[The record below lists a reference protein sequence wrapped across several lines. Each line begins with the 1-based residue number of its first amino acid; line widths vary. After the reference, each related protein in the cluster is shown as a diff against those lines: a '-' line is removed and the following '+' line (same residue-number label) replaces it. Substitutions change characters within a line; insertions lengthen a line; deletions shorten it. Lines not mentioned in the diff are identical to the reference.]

1 MATNQLLPF
10 GMGES
15 PNRIPFE
22 DWNTLPSRLTGFQS
36 GIASSQQFNYI
47 LAQGGVAGYILAQ
60 LIVEQLA
67 QDATLE
73 SADTLFTNF
82 KSALAKFIPTGIAD
96 KSIATAKLADLAVT
110 AAKLASN
117 SVQTA
122 KIVDKAVTTA
132 KLADSA
138 VTVTQLADQA
148 VTAAK
153 ILSGTI
159 TFDRL
164 ASAAIATKEE
174 AEAGTSQVKLMTPLA
189 VAQAIAALIPAAVP
203 TGMILPF
210 LGTSVPEG
218 YLLCNGSNV
227 SRTTYA
233 NLFNVIGTKCGAGDG
248 STTFTLPNLH
258 RRFAEYTTTTSEVGK
273 TVEAGLPNITGRF
286 NRDGRQNGPTY
297 GIITKENLSTGPFYA
312 SDDVGRGCA
321 GSEAIMAGDLMFDA
335 SRSSSFFG
343 LSTTVQPAS
352 LRLLP
357 CIKT

>member
-73 SADTLFTNF
+73 SADTLYTNF

-117 SVQTA
+117 SVETA
-122 KIVDKAVTTA
+122 KIKDA
-132 KLADSA
+132 
-138 VTVTQLADQA
+138 A

-153 ILSGTI
+153 LASNAVETAKIADGAVTNAKI
-159 TFDRL
+159 AAGVIAFDRL
-164 ASAAIATKEE
+164 AAAAIATEE
-174 AEAGTSQVKLMTPLA
+174 QALAGTANNVLMTPLR
-189 VAQAIAALIPAAVP
+189 VAQLLSEQMPPAVP

-218 YLLCNGSNV
+218 FLLCNGANV

-233 NLFNVIGTKCGAGDG
+233 NLFSVIGTRCGAGDG

-258 RRFAEYTTTTSEVGK
+258 RRFTEYTTTTSEVGK
-273 TVEAGLPNITGRF
+273 TVEAGLPNITGEI
-286 NRDGRQNGPTY
+286 DGNNGFLFSWWRGSMSGAFSCETANPRT
-297 GIITKENLSTGPFYA
+297 STGEGGTVSVTKISF
-312 SDDVGRGCA
+312 
-321 GSEAIMAGDLMFDA
+321 
-335 SRSSSFFG
+335 SSHDSQSMYG
-343 LSTTVQPAS
+343 VSSTVQPAS

-357 CIKT
+357 CIKF

>member
-1 MATNQLLPF
+1 MASNQLLPF

-15 PNRIPFE
+15 PNRIPFA
-22 DWNTLPSRLTGFQS
+22 DWNTLPVRLTGFQS

-73 SADTLFTNF
+73 SADTLYTNF

-138 VTVTQLADQA
+138 VTATQLADSA

-174 AEAGTSQVKLMTPLA
+174 AEAGTSKVKLMTPWA

-203 TGMILPF
+203 TGMIIPF
-210 LGTSVPEG
+210 LGTTVPEG
-218 YLLCNGSNV
+218 FLLANGSNV

-233 NLFNVIGTKCGAGDG
+233 NLFQVIGTRCGAGDG

-258 RRFAEYTTTTSEVGK
+258 HRFLEGTTTTSEVGNS
-273 TVEAGLPNITGRF
+273 VSAGVPNITGTF
-286 NRDGRQNGPTY
+286 GAAIGGNVDTD
-297 GIITKENLSTGPFYA
+297 STGPFWSKSIVGGRSGWSGDGGTIYGF
-312 SDDVGRGCA
+312 DVN
-321 GSEAIMAGDLMFDA
+321 
-335 SRSSSFFG
+335 RSIATYG
-343 LSTTVQPAS
+343 KSTTIQPS
-352 LRLLP
+352 SIRFLP
-357 CIKT
+357 CIKS

>member
-73 SADTLFTNF
+73 SAETLYTNF
-82 KSALAKFIPTGIAD
+82 KSALAKFIPTGVAD

-110 AAKLASN
+110 AAKLAAN
-117 SVQTA
+117 AVETA
-122 KIVDKAVTTA
+122 KIKDA
-132 KLADSA
+132 
-138 VTVTQLADQA
+138 A

-153 ILSGTI
+153 IASNAVETTKIADGAVTNAKIAAGVL
-159 TFDRL
+159 TFNRL
-164 ASAAIATKEE
+164 AAAAIATQQQ
-174 AEAGTSQVKLMTPLA
+174 AEAGTANDVLMTPLR
-189 VAQAIAALIPAAVP
+189 VAQLLAEQMPPAVP

-218 YLLCNGSNV
+218 FLLCNGANV

-233 NLFNVIGTKCGAGDG
+233 NLFSVIGTKCGAGDG

-258 RRFAEYTTTTSEVGK
+258 RKFAEYTTTLSEVGNS
-273 TVEAGLPNITGRF
+273 VAAGLPNITGYAQAGWIYPSYAESGSGGSLSMTLDPSST
-286 NRDGRQNGPTY
+286 NGVGHSNGPDRLY
-297 GIITKENLSTGPFYA
+297 RVSLNA
-312 SDDVGRGCA
+312 SD
-321 GSEAIMAGDLMFDA
+321 
-335 SRSSSFFG
+335 SSSSYG
-343 LSTTVQPAS
+343 MSQTVQPRS
-352 LRLLP
+352 LQLLP
-357 CIKT
+357 CIKL

>member
-15 PNRIPFE
+15 PNRLPFE

-73 SADTLFTNF
+73 SADTLYTNF

-110 AAKLASN
+110 AAKLAAN
-117 SVQTA
+117 AVETA
-122 KIVDKAVTTA
+122 KIKNA
-132 KLADSA
+132 
-138 VTVTQLADQA
+138 A

-153 ILSGTI
+153 IASNAVETAKIKDGAVTNAKIGARVL

-164 ASAAIATKEE
+164 AAAAIATKEE
-174 AEAGTSQVKLMTPLA
+174 AEAGTSKVKLMTPWA
-189 VAQAIAALIPAAVP
+189 VAQAIAALIPASVP

-233 NLFNVIGTKCGAGDG
+233 NLFSVIGTRCGAGDG

-258 RRFAEYTTTTSEVGK
+258 RRFAEFSTTLSEIGK
-273 TVEAGLPNITGRF
+273 TVEAGLPNITGRVYDARAF
-286 NRDGRQNGPTY
+286 LTNPVNSGALTGSVSGSSVYRLNWSDAYQSSD
-297 GIITKENLSTGPFYA
+297 LS
-312 SDDVGRGCA
+312 
-321 GSEAIMAGDLMFDA
+321 LDA
-335 SRSSSFFG
+335 SKSSSTFG
-343 LSTTVQPAS
+343 RASTVQPAS
-352 LRLLP
+352 IRLLP

>member
-73 SADTLFTNF
+73 SADTLYTNF

-138 VTVTQLADQA
+138 VTATQLADSA

-174 AEAGTSQVKLMTPLA
+174 AEAGTSKVKLMTPWA

-203 TGMILPF
+203 TGMIIPF
-210 LGTSVPEG
+210 LGTTVPEG
-218 YLLCNGSNV
+218 FLLANGSNV

-233 NLFNVIGTKCGAGDG
+233 NLFSVIGTKCGAGDG

-258 RRFAEYTTTTSEVGK
+258 RKFAEFTTTLSEVGNS
-273 TVEAGLPNITGRF
+273 VQPGLPNITGTGEVSKGWSGVGWSGALWSEGNINGRSSSSW
-286 NRDGRQNGPTY
+286 DGACNMY
-297 GIITKENLSTGPFYA
+297 L
-312 SDDVGRGCA
+312 
-321 GSEAIMAGDLMFDA
+321 DA
-335 SRSSSFFG
+335 SRVSSIYGSSSE
-343 LSTTVQPAS
+343 VQPSS

-357 CIKT
+357 CIKF

>member
-10 GMGES
+10 GMGDS

-22 DWNTLPSRLTGFQS
+22 DWNTLPARLTGFQS

-47 LAQGGVAGYILAQ
+47 LTQGAVAGYILAQ

-73 SADTLFTNF
+73 SADTLYTNF

-164 ASAAIATKEE
+164 AAAAIATKEE
-174 AEAGTSQVKLMTPLA
+174 AEAGTSQVKLMTPWA

-233 NLFNVIGTKCGAGDG
+233 NLFQVIGTKIGAGDG

-258 RRFAEYTTTTSEVGK
+258 RRFAEYTTTPSEVGNL
-273 TVEAGLPNITGRF
+273 VEAGLPNISGRIYDVRAF
-286 NRDGRQNGPTY
+286 
-297 GIITKENLSTGPFYA
+297 LSEPECSGA
-312 SDDVGRGCA
+312 LSGEVS
-321 GSEAIMAGDLMFDA
+321 GSRAYRLYWSTSYQSSAIELDA
-335 SRSSSFFG
+335 SKSSVVFG
-343 LSTTVQPAS
+343 GSSTVQPQS
-352 LRLLP
+352 IRLLP
-357 CIKT
+357 CIKI

>member
-15 PNRIPFE
+15 PNRITFE
-22 DWNTLPSRLTGFQS
+22 DWNVLPSRLTGFQS

-73 SADTLFTNF
+73 SADTLYTNF
-82 KSALAKFIPTGIAD
+82 KNALAKFIPTGIAD

-110 AAKLASN
+110 AAKLAAN
-117 SVQTA
+117 AVETA
-122 KIVDKAVTTA
+122 KIKDA
-132 KLADSA
+132 
-138 VTVTQLADQA
+138 A

-153 ILSGTI
+153 IASNAVESAKIKDAAVTNAKIAAGVL

-164 ASAAIATKEE
+164 AAAAIATQQQ
-174 AEAGTSQVKLMTPLA
+174 AEAGTANDVLMTPLR
-189 VAQAIAALIPAAVP
+189 VAQLLAEQMPPAVP

-218 YLLCNGSNV
+218 FLLCNGSNV

-233 NLFNVIGTKCGAGDG
+233 NLFSVIGTRCGAGDG

-258 RRFAEYTTTTSEVGK
+258 RRFAEFTTTTSEVGNL
-273 TVEAGLPNITGRF
+273 VEAGLPNITSSNSNSSEIGGWSNSSDPQSRGAF
-286 NRDGRQNGPTY
+286 TSVGLGYGPRAQSSYRDG
-297 GIITKENLSTGPFYA
+297 FH
-312 SDDVGRGCA
+312 
-321 GSEAIMAGDLMFDA
+321 IMISLDA
-335 SRSSSFFG
+335 SGSSSVYG
-343 LSTTVQPAS
+343 QSASVQPAS

-357 CIKT
+357 CIKF

>member
-22 DWNTLPSRLTGFQS
+22 DWNILPSRLTGFQS

-73 SADTLFTNF
+73 SADTLYTNF

-117 SVQTA
+117 AVETA
-122 KIVDKAVTTA
+122 KIKDKAVTTA

-138 VTVTQLADQA
+138 VTATQLAKDA
-148 VTAAK
+148 VTVAK
-153 ILSGTI
+153 ILAGTI

-164 ASAAIATKEE
+164 ASAAIATQEQ
-174 AEAGTSQVKLMTPLA
+174 AIAGTANDVLMTPQR
-189 VAQAIAALIPAAVP
+189 VAQAIDELLPPSIP

-210 LGTSVPEG
+210 LGTTVPEG
-218 YLLCNGSNV
+218 FLLCNGANV

-233 NLFNVIGTKCGAGDG
+233 NLFSVIGTKCGAGDG

-258 RRFAEYTTTTSEVGK
+258 RKFAEYTTTLSEVGNS
-273 TVEAGLPNITGRF
+273 VSAGLPNITGQVTGYNDRGF
-286 NRDGRQNGPTY
+286 LQNPSGAFY
-297 GIITKENLSTGPFYA
+297 EVLSGKSGNSEGQRTATVTLGFSA
-312 SDDVGRGCA
+312 DKSSGTF
-321 GSEAIMAGDLMFDA
+321 GSAE
-335 SRSSSFFG
+335 
-343 LSTTVQPAS
+343 TVQPAS
-352 LRLLP
+352 LRILP
-357 CIKT
+357 CIKI

>member
-1 MATNQLLPF
+1 MPTNQLLPF

-47 LAQGGVAGYILAQ
+47 LTQGGVAGYILAQ

-73 SADTLFTNF
+73 SADTLYTNF

-110 AAKLASN
+110 AAKLAAN
-117 SVQTA
+117 AVETA
-122 KIVDKAVTTA
+122 KIKDA
-132 KLADSA
+132 
-138 VTVTQLADQA
+138 A

-153 ILSGTI
+153 LASNAVETAKIKDAAVTNAKIASGVL

-164 ASAAIATKEE
+164 ATAAIATKVE
-174 AEAGTSQVKLMTPLA
+174 AEAGTSQVKLMTPWA
-189 VAQAIAALIPAAVP
+189 VAQAVAAQIPPAVP
-203 TGMILPF
+203 TGMIAFFDLTDIPD
-210 LGTSVPEG
+210 GW
-218 YLLCNGSNV
+218 LLCDGSAV

-233 NLFNVIGTKCGAGDG
+233 NLFAKIGTRHGAGDG
-248 STTFTLPNLH
+248 STTFNVPDMDA
-258 RRFAEYTTTTSEVGK
+258 RFLEGTTDTGQVG
-273 TVEAGLPNITGRF
+273 TNVEAGLPNITGTFRVTLEENSSATGSF
-286 NRDGRQNGPTY
+286 YVDRTSGNGADGANGRDVVY
-297 GIITKENLSTGPFYA
+297 GINA
-312 SDDVGRGCA
+312 SLV
-321 GSEAIMAGDLMFDA
+321 
-335 SRSSSFFG
+335 SSIYG
-343 LSTTVQPAS
+343 QAETVQPSA
-352 LRLLP
+352 LMTLA

>member
-15 PNRIPFE
+15 PNRIPFA
-22 DWNTLPSRLTGFQS
+22 DWNTLPVRLTGFQS

-73 SADTLFTNF
+73 SADTLYTNF

-117 SVQTA
+117 AVETS
-122 KIVDKAVTTA
+122 KIKDA
-132 KLADSA
+132 
-138 VTVTQLADQA
+138 A

-153 ILSGTI
+153 IASNAVETAKIKDAAVTNAKIGSGVI
-159 TFDRL
+159 AFDRL
-164 ASAAIATKEE
+164 ASAAIATQEQ
-174 AEAGTSQVKLMTPLA
+174 AIAGTANDVLMTPQR
-189 VAQAIAALIPAAVP
+189 VAQAIDELLPPSIP
-203 TGMILPF
+203 TGALMFFHATTP
-210 LGTSVPEG
+210 PEG
-218 YLLCNGSNV
+218 WLLCNGQGV

-233 NLFNVIGTKCGAGDG
+233 NLFAVIGTKYGAGDG

-258 RRFAEYTTTTSEVGK
+258 HRFLEGTTTTSEVGNS
-273 TVEAGLPNITGRF
+273 VSAGLPNIIGAYRSICTTKALEASGVLKVSGTAYFNNSVAATTTGGF
-286 NRDGRQNGPTY
+286 
-297 GIITKENLSTGPFYA
+297 
-312 SDDVGRGCA
+312 
-321 GSEAIMAGDLMFDA
+321 DLDA
-335 SRSSSFFG
+335 SRGSSAYGS
-343 LSTTVQPAS
+343 STTVQPAA
-352 LRLLP
+352 LCLLP
-357 CIKT
+357 CIKL

>member
-22 DWNTLPSRLTGFQS
+22 DWNVLPSRLTGFQS

-73 SADTLFTNF
+73 SADTLYTNF

-110 AAKLASN
+110 AAKLAADA
-117 SVQTA
+117 VETA
-122 KIVDKAVTTA
+122 KIKDA
-132 KLADSA
+132 
-138 VTVTQLADQA
+138 A

-153 ILSGTI
+153 IASNAVATAKIADGAVTNAKVAAGVL

-164 ASAAIATKEE
+164 AAAAIATQQQ
-174 AEAGTSQVKLMTPLA
+174 AEAGTANDVLMTPLR
-189 VAQAIAALIPAAVP
+189 VAQLLAEQMPPAVP

-218 YLLCNGSNV
+218 FLLCNGSNV

-233 NLFNVIGTKCGAGDG
+233 NLFSVIGTRCGAGDG

-273 TVEAGLPNITGRF
+273 TVEAGLPNITSSNTQSSEIGGWSNSNNSQSRGAF
-286 NRDGRQNGPTY
+286 SSVGLGYGPRSQSSYRDGYHIMISLNAKGSSSVY
-297 GIITKENLSTGPFYA
+297 G
-312 SDDVGRGCA
+312 
-321 GSEAIMAGDLMFDA
+321 
-335 SRSSSFFG
+335 RSSS
-343 LSTTVQPAS
+343 VQPAS

-357 CIKT
+357 CIKI

>member
-15 PNRIPFE
+15 PNRIPFAE
-22 DWNTLPSRLTGFQS
+22 WNTLPARLTGFQS

-73 SADTLFTNF
+73 SADTLYTNF

-117 SVQTA
+117 AVETA
-122 KIVDKAVTTA
+122 KIKDKAVTTA

-138 VTVTQLADQA
+138 VTATQLANDA
-148 VTAAK
+148 VTVAK
-153 ILSGTI
+153 ILAGTI

-164 ASAAIATKEE
+164 ASAAIATQEQ
-174 AEAGTSQVKLMTPLA
+174 AIAGTANNVLMTPQR
-189 VAQAIAALIPAAVP
+189 VAQAIAALIPASVP

-233 NLFNVIGTKCGAGDG
+233 NLFSVIGTRCGAGDG

-258 RRFAEYTTTTSEVGK
+258 RRFAEFSTTLSEIGK
-273 TVEAGLPNITGRF
+273 TVEAGLPNISGTLGLQGCESQRNVATGCFSSEATGRV
-286 NRDGRQNGPTY
+286 DNGFSNGSDY
-297 GIITKENLSTGPFYA
+297 LNL
-312 SDDVGRGCA
+312 A
-321 GSEAIMAGDLMFDA
+321 GFS
-335 SRSSSFFG
+335 SQRSSSVYG
-343 LSTTVQPAS
+343 KSSSVQVAS

-357 CIKT
+357 CVKF

>member
-73 SADTLFTNF
+73 SADTLYANF

-110 AAKLASN
+110 AAKLAAN
-117 SVQTA
+117 AVETA
-122 KIVDKAVTTA
+122 KIKDA
-132 KLADSA
+132 
-138 VTVTQLADQA
+138 A

-153 ILSGTI
+153 LASNAVETAKIKDAAVTNAKIASGVL

-164 ASAAIATKEE
+164 AAAAIATKEE
-174 AEAGTSQVKLMTPLA
+174 AEAGTSQVKLMTPWA
-189 VAQAIAALIPAAVP
+189 VAQAVATQIPPAAP
-203 TGMILPF
+203 TGMIAFFDLTDIPD
-210 LGTSVPEG
+210 GW
-218 YLLCNGSNV
+218 LLCDGSAV

-233 NLFNVIGTKCGAGDG
+233 NLFAKIGTRHGAGDG
-248 STTFTLPNLH
+248 STTFNLPDMDA
-258 RRFAEYTTTTSEVGK
+258 RFLEGTTDTGQVGTK
-273 TVEAGLPNITGRF
+273 VEAGLPNITGKFRVTIEEYSSATGSF
-286 NRDGRQNGPTY
+286 YVDRTSGNGTEGTRGSDVIY
-297 GIITKENLSTGPFYA
+297 GINA
-312 SDDVGRGCA
+312 SLVSSIYG
-321 GSEAIMAGDLMFDA
+321 A
-335 SRSSSFFG
+335 SA
-343 LSTTVQPAS
+343 TNQPAS
-352 LRLLP
+352 LLAIP
-357 CIKT
+357 CIKI

>member
-22 DWNTLPSRLTGFQS
+22 DWNVLPSRLTGFQS

-73 SADTLFTNF
+73 SADTLYTNF
-82 KSALAKFIPTGIAD
+82 KSALAKFVPNAIAD
-96 KSIATAKLADLAVT
+96 KSILTAKIADLA
-110 AAKLASN
+110 
-117 SVQTA
+117 
-122 KIVDKAVTTA
+122 ITTA
-132 KLADSA
+132 KLADGN
-138 VTVTQLADQA
+138 VTEVKLAKAA

-153 ILSGTI
+153 ILDGAVGTSKLADGAVTNVKLAAGTI
-159 TFDRL
+159 AFDRL
-164 ASAAIATKEE
+164 AAAAIATKEE
-174 AEAGTSQVKLMTPLA
+174 AEAGTSKVKIMTPWA
-189 VAQAIAALIPAAVP
+189 VAQALAAMMPPAVP

-218 YLLCNGSNV
+218 FLLCNGSNV

-233 NLFNVIGTKCGAGDG
+233 NLFSVIGTKCGAGDG

-258 RRFAEYTTTTSEVGK
+258 RRFAEFSTTLSEIGK
-273 TVEAGLPNITGRF
+273 TVEEGLPNIIGTFTVCTRH
-286 NRDGRQNGPTY
+286 DGS
-297 GIITKENLSTGPFYA
+297 GINAA
-312 SDDVGRGCA
+312 SGAFAVSDGGGRGDIYA
-321 GSEAIMAGDLMFDA
+321 LGSTRPKWDLSA
-335 SRSSSFFG
+335 TRSSSLYG
-343 LSTTVQPAS
+343 ESSSVQPPS

-357 CIKT
+357 CIKF

>member
-47 LAQGGVAGYILAQ
+47 LTQGGVAGYILAQ

-73 SADTLFTNF
+73 SADTLYTNF

-96 KSIATAKLADLAVT
+96 KSIATAKLVDLAVT
-110 AAKLASN
+110 AAKLADN
-117 SVQTA
+117 AVETA
-122 KIVDKAVTTA
+122 KIKDA
-132 KLADSA
+132 
-138 VTVTQLADQA
+138 A

-153 ILSGTI
+153 IASNAVETAKIKDAAVTNAKIAAGVI
-159 TFDRL
+159 AFDRL

-174 AEAGTSQVKLMTPLA
+174 AEAGTSKVKLMTPWA

-233 NLFNVIGTKCGAGDG
+233 NLFQVIGTKCGAGDG

-258 RRFAEYTTTTSEVGK
+258 RRFAEYTTTPSEVGNLI
-273 TVEAGLPNITGRF
+273 EAGLPNIIGEVQLERPLL
-286 NRDGRQNGPTY
+286 PTNS
-297 GIITKENLSTGPFYA
+297 TRTGPF
-312 SDDVGRGCA
+312 STKWA
-321 GSEAIMAGDLMFDA
+321 GSYRYSFEGQWSNQSYDTIVFSAN
-335 SRSSSFFG
+335 SSSSFFG
-343 LSTTVQPAS
+343 KASSVQPPS

-357 CIKT
+357 CIKF

>member
-73 SADTLFTNF
+73 SADTLYTNF

-138 VTVTQLADQA
+138 VTDTQLADDA
-148 VTAAK
+148 VTNAKVAAGV
-153 ILSGTI
+153 L

-164 ASAAIATKEE
+164 AAAAIATQQQ
-174 AEAGTSQVKLMTPLA
+174 AEAGTANNVLMTPLR
-189 VAQAIAALIPAAVP
+189 VAQLLAEQMPPAVP

-218 YLLCNGSNV
+218 FLLCNGSNV

-233 NLFNVIGTKCGAGDG
+233 NLFSVIGTRCGAGDG

-273 TVEAGLPNITGRF
+273 TVEAGLPNISGSF
-286 NRDGRQNGPTY
+286 GASDGANASTD
-297 GIITKENLSTGPFYA
+297 NTGPFWLDHDA
-312 SDDVGRGCA
+312 GGRTGWGGDGGAVFGFDV
-321 GSEAIMAGDLMFDA
+321 
-335 SRSSSFFG
+335 SRSNALYG
-343 LSTTVQPAS
+343 ETNTVQPAS
-352 LRLLP
+352 VRFMPL
-357 CIKT
+357 IKI

>member
-15 PNRIPFE
+15 PNRIPFD
-22 DWNTLPSRLTGFQS
+22 DWNSLPSRLTGFQS

-73 SADTLFTNF
+73 SADTLYTNF

-96 KSIATAKLADLAVT
+96 KSIATAKLVDRAVT
-110 AAKLASN
+110 AAKLADN
-117 SVQTA
+117 AVATA

-138 VTVTQLADQA
+138 VTATQLADDA
-148 VTAAK
+148 VTVAK

-164 ASAAIATKEE
+164 AAAAIATKEE
-174 AEAGTSQVKLMTPLA
+174 AEAGTSQVKLMTPWA

-233 NLFNVIGTKCGAGDG
+233 NLFQVIGTKCGAGDG

-258 RRFAEYTTTTSEVGK
+258 RRFAEYTTTPSEVGNL
-273 TVEAGLPNITGRF
+273 VEAGLPNITGTFCEYGIALRYYKSPTGAF
-286 NRDGRQNGPTY
+286 TY
-297 GIITKENLSTGPFYA
+297 GNEQGIWVGGQDSGGHHDVIFSAQKSSAMYGA
-312 SDDVGRGCA
+312 SQ
-321 GSEAIMAGDLMFDA
+321 I
-335 SRSSSFFG
+335 
-343 LSTTVQPAS
+343 VQPPS
-352 LRLLP
+352 LRFLP
-357 CIKT
+357 CIKS

>member
-15 PNRIPFE
+15 PNRLPFE
-22 DWNTLPSRLTGFQS
+22 DWNVLPSRLTGFQS

-73 SADTLFTNF
+73 SADTLYTNF

-174 AEAGTSQVKLMTPLA
+174 AEAGTSKVKLMTPWA

-258 RRFAEYTTTTSEVGK
+258 RRFLEGTTTTSEVGSS
-273 TVEAGLPNITGRF
+273 VQAGLPNITGTEQG
-286 NRDGRQNGPTY
+286 D
-297 GIITKENLSTGPFYA
+297 ENPPIETCTGAFYK
-312 SDDVGRGCA
+312 A
-321 GSEAIMAGDLMFDA
+321 GSYSNTGAGSVSGSGILGFDA
-335 SRSSSFFG
+335 SRASSLFG
-343 LSTTVQPAS
+343 KSTTVQPQS
-352 LRLLP
+352 IRFLP
-357 CIKT
+357 CIKI